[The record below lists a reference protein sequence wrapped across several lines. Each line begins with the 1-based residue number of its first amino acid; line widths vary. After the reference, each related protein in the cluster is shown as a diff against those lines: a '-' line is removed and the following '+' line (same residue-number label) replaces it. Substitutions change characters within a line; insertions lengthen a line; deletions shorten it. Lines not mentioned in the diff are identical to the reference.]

1 MPKANTYQQKLEST
15 SILLLLIV
23 FFSLIRPIMPFIT
36 DGIAHHFYSEQHQQ
50 LHQLGMHHLD
60 KDLKAANEDDKNS
73 GAEKKSL
80 TEQVLIGFTAVL
92 QLAEPE
98 SNLFSLQLEA
108 FDFIKNN
115 FKISTIEPPD
125 ADLDVCPNLDI
136 QAISIV

>member
-92 QLAEPE
+92 QLAEPKVIYFR
-98 SNLFSLQLEA
+98 FSL
-108 FDFIKNN
+108 KH
-115 FKISTIEPPD
+115 
-125 ADLDVCPNLDI
+125 
-136 QAISIV
+136 SIL

>member
-50 LHQLGMHHLD
+50 LHQLGMNHLD

-73 GAEKKSL
+73 GAEKIINR
-80 TEQVLIGFTAVL
+80 TGINRFYRCFTISRT
-92 QLAEPE
+92 E
-98 SNLFSLQLEA
+98 SNLYSLQLEA
-108 FDFIKNN
+108 FDFIKI
-115 FKISTIEPPD
+115 ISKFLTIEPPD

>member
-23 FFSLIRPIMPFIT
+23 LFSLIRPITPFIT
-36 DGIAHHFYSEQHQQ
+36 DGIAHHFYAEQHQQ
-50 LHQLGMHHLD
+50 LHQMGMDHLD
-60 KDLKAANEDDKNS
+60 KDVKAANEDNKNS
-73 GAEKKSL
+73 SAEKKSL

-98 SNLFSLQLEA
+98 NNLFELQLEA
-108 FDFIKNN
+108 FNFIENN

-125 ADLDVCPNLDI
+125 ADLDVCPNIEL